1 MGEIEKYTLIVDR
14 ELFRKFRYI
23 SDWEGRSAN
32 KELAVI
38 VRRYIVIFE
47 SRHARLNFDTERE
60 HMNQKHTLRKSLCV
74 FCCET
79 NITGNAGGSK
89 KISLYQMLFIRAKRG
104 IKLYGILKAYLIF
117 LWNSRTSH

>member
-38 VRRYIVIFE
+38 VRRYIEVFE

-74 FCCET
+74 FL
-79 NITGNAGGSK
+79 ILHYRYSL
-89 KISLYQMLFIRAKRG
+89 KIMPAVQWYKSFWGQ
-104 IKLYGILKAYLIF
+104 
-117 LWNSRTSH
+117 SPH